1 MCGLPWPT
9 MVAVRFQG
17 SDRSFSGSAW
27 VGRLVPLQVGVS
39 CRTEDDAGPVTTLG
53 VPQQGEGASCV
64 LVT

>member
-1 MCGLPWPT
+1 MCRLPGPT
-9 MVAVRFQG
+9 MVAVGFQG
-17 SDRSFSGSAW
+17 SDRSFSGSAG

-53 VPQQGEGASCV
+53 VPPQGVGASCV